1 MRRNLFLPALILAI
15 FGATALSSCS
25 SDNDK
30 KSSTIQESKTAIL
43 AKHVWKTTEVRDNQK
58 KKLDLAVQPAET
70 YAGFAY
76 YRPDGTFRILDFSD
90 HPKIFGTW
98 KLTDGET
105 KRLLTVYNNDNSI
118 AYTRTVDL
126 LVLNNNL
133 FTYRIIPNAS
143 QPTVYYDVDHHPVT
157 NHPEPFTPAQILA
170 AVDWKTVEVLDITAG
185 TEQAKK
191 LDMNAAP
198 AANFSGDAYYTNIH
212 GHAYFPKN
220 KEGKYANG
228 SFVITAFNDKKN
240 VRSTGDWYV
249 SVDGTQRTLMAR
261 NPDQSIAWERKVHIV
276 ELTTAVF
283 TYDIQVGEQ
292 LLRVVHHPLID

>member
-1 MRRNLFLPALILAI
+1 MRRKFFLIALSLAI
-15 FGATALSSCS
+15 FSATALPSCS
-25 SDNDK
+25 SDDNK
-30 KSSTIQESKTAIL
+30 NASTIQESKTAIL

-58 KKLDLAVQPAET
+58 KKLDLAVKPAET

-76 YRPDGTFRILDFSD
+76 YRPDGTFRIVDFND
-90 HPKIFGTW
+90 QPKMFGTW

-105 KRLLTVYNNDNSI
+105 KRQLTVYNNDNSI
-118 AYTRTVDL
+118 VYTRAVDL

-133 FTYRIIPNAS
+133 FTYRIVPNAN
-143 QPTVYYDVDHHPVT
+143 QPTVYYDVDHRPVT
-157 NHPEPFTPAQILA
+157 NHPEPLTPAQILA

-185 TEQAKK
+185 TERAKK
-191 LDMNAAP
+191 LDMSVAP
-198 AANFSGDAYYTNIH
+198 AANFAGDAYYANAH
-212 GHAYFPKN
+212 GNAYFPKN

-228 SFVITAFNDKKN
+228 SFIITAFNDKKN

-261 NPDQSIAWERKVHIV
+261 NPDQSIAWERKVAIV
-276 ELTTAVF
+276 ELTTATF

-292 LLRVVHHPLID
+292 ILRVVHHPLNN